1 MNKDTL
7 ILGDT
12 NDSRLQ
18 NVVKIL
24 SVFGDL
30 LSNAKIYNDSVK
42 NKIKEILVKINNEEL
57 FKANIQA
64 IWGGLNEKQRNN
76 LTNLAN
82 NW

>member
-1 MNKDTL
+1 
-7 ILGDT
+7 LGDT

-82 NW
+82 N

>member
-1 MNKDTL
+1 M
-7 ILGDT
+7 GDT

-18 NVVKIL
+18 NVVKVL

-42 NKIKEILVKINNEEL
+42 NKIKEILAKINNEEL

-82 NW
+82 N